1 MQDIPPSEKAA
12 GAGWTHSA
20 MADRSCLKIPAGQ
33 RFTHS
38 IPCNWQEG
46 EDGNTRAV
54 ALGSLD
60 WNAVSLGEKT
70 IDLEVYVLLKSEDGS
85 EAPTIHYLKQKGS
98 GRSFAGRFVPQED
111 ARFLTEGGNVV
122 ELDSVIFEFDNSYS
136 WWTEKEV
143 ELITIR
149 TACSANLPP
158 PLPEKAPHSLP
169 PRATTPHGAATQK
182 AQEIP
187 DLRKAMDAGNDEKRC
202 AFRFIQHLEG
212 LLEAAEAKCPK
223 EGLQLAGA
231 EALWSELLQLR
242 QSCQEALKL
251 QKGKEQDISRKTV
264 QIPAAEA
271 EATRTSEE
279 KVVEAEA

>member
-1 MQDIPPSEKAA
+1 MRLLCL
-12 GAGWTHSA
+12 G
-20 MADRSCLKIPAGQ
+20 SCLKIPAGQ

-187 DLRKAMDAGNDEKRC
+187 DLRKAMDAGNDQKRC

-251 QKGKEQDISRKTV
+251 QKGKEQDCARKTV

>member
-1 MQDIPPSEKAA
+1 
-12 GAGWTHSA
+12 

-46 EDGNTRAV
+46 EDGNIRSVT
-54 ALGSLD
+54 LGSLD
-60 WNAVSLGEKT
+60 WNAVALGEKT
-70 IDLEVYVLLKSEDGS
+70 IDLEVYVVLKPEDSSEPP
-85 EAPTIHYLKQKGS
+85 AIHYLKQKGS
-98 GRSFAGRFVPQED
+98 GRSFAGRFVPQD
-111 ARFLTEGGNVV
+111 DQRFLLEGGKVV
-122 ELDSVIFEFDNSYS
+122 ELDSVMFEFDNSYS

-149 TACSANLPP
+149 TACAANLPP

-169 PRATTPHGAATQK
+169 PRATTPHGAATQT
-182 AQEIP
+182 AQDIP
-187 DLRKAMDAGNDEKRC
+187 DLHKPVDAGNDEKRC

-223 EGLQLAGA
+223 EGLRLAGA

-242 QSCQEALKL
+242 QNCQEALKYNSS
-251 QKGKEQDISRKTV
+251 EQDGVPKVAQSE
-264 QIPAAEA
+264 AAEVQ
-271 EATRTSEE
+271 ATQTNEE